1 MSQAETG
8 KGTGTGA
15 GNGTGNGTEPRT
27 SAAKLTLPTLTTM
40 VVGSMVGAGV
50 FSLPRRFGQETG
62 VAGALIAWAV
72 AGAGMLMLAFVF
84 QRLALRRPDLD
95 AGVYAYAKAGFGE
108 YLGFFAAFGYWASAC
123 VGNVT
128 YWVLI
133 MSTIGAIAPALGD
146 GDTVLAMLLSSA
158 GLWAFFLLISRG
170 VKEAAAINRIVT
182 VAKVVPI
189 LVFVLIALF
198 CLKPSVFAENFTGAD
213 YAGSLFQQ
221 VKGTM
226 LATVFVFLGV
236 EGASVYSR
244 HARRREDVGRAT
256 VLGFLSVFAIFAS
269 VTVVSYGILPMSEIA
284 ELRQPS
290 MAGVLEE
297 AVGTWGKVFVS
308 VGLIVSVL
316 GAYLAWTLMAAEVL
330 FVAAKDEDMPRFL
343 GRSTAADVPVPA
355 LLITTVLTQI
365 VLVVTLF
372 SDDAF
377 NFALDLTSAL
387 TLIPFLLAAAFA
399 VMVARSGGAD
409 RWDLPVAALATVYTA
424 FLIYAAGLKY
434 LLVSLIVY
442 APATILFVM
451 ARREQGRRLFSP
463 RELVILAVSVAG
475 AVVGVVALAR
485 GWISL

>member
-1 MSQAETG
+1 MSKNDTETQDPA
-8 KGTGTGA
+8 TT
-15 GNGTGNGTEPRT
+15 
-27 SAAKLTLPTLTTM
+27 AKLSLPTLTTM

-50 FSLPRRFGQETG
+50 FSLPRRFAQETG

-72 AGAGMLMLAFVF
+72 AGTGMLMLAFVF
-84 QRLALRRPDLD
+84 QNLAVRRPDLD

-108 YLGFFAAFGYWASAC
+108 YLGFFSAFGYWASAC

-133 MSTIGAIAPALGD
+133 MSTIGTLAPALGE
-146 GDTVLAMLLSSA
+146 GDTVLAVVLSSA
-158 GLWAFFLLISRG
+158 GLWLFFALISRG

-189 LVFVLIALF
+189 LVFVLLALF
-198 CLKPSVFAENFTGAD
+198 YLKPSVFADNFAGAD

-269 VTVVSYGILPMSEIA
+269 VTIVSYGLMPMSEIA

-290 MAGVLEE
+290 MAGVLES

-330 FVAAKDEDMPRFL
+330 FVAAKDDDMPRFL
-343 GRSTAADVPVPA
+343 KRSTPADVPVPA
-355 LLITTVLTQI
+355 LVLTTLLSQLF
-365 VLVVTLF
+365 LVVTLF

-399 VMVARSGGAD
+399 VRIGVRGELVVA
-409 RWDLPVAALATVYTA
+409 VLATLYTA
-424 FLIYAAGLKY
+424 FLIYAAGLKFV
-434 LLVSLIVY
+434 LVSFIVY
-442 APATILFVM
+442 APATALFVM
-451 ARREQGRRLFSP
+451 ARKEQGRRLFSV

-475 AVVGVVALAR
+475 AVLGVVALWL

>member
-1 MSQAETG
+1 MTQVETDARAPA
-8 KGTGTGA
+8 T
-15 GNGTGNGTEPRT
+15 
-27 SAAKLTLPTLTTM
+27 AKLSLPTLTTM

-50 FSLPRRFGQETG
+50 FSLPRRFAQETG

-72 AGAGMLMLAFVF
+72 AGTGMLMLAFVF
-84 QRLALRRPDLD
+84 QTLAVRRPDLD

-146 GDTVLAMLLSSA
+146 GDTVLAVVLSSV
-158 GLWAFFLLISRG
+158 GLWLFFALISRG

-189 LVFVLIALF
+189 LVFVILALF
-198 CLKPSVFAENFTGAD
+198 YLEPGVFADNFAGAD
-213 YAGSLFQQ
+213 YAGSLFDQ
-221 VKGTM
+221 VRGTM

-256 VLGFLSVFAIFAS
+256 VLGFLSVFAVFAS
-269 VTVVSYGILPMSEIA
+269 VTIVSYGLMPMSEIA
-284 ELRQPS
+284 RLRQPS
-290 MAGVLEE
+290 MAGVLEH
-297 AVGTWGKVFVS
+297 AVGTWGQVFVS

-330 FVAAKDEDMPRFL
+330 FVAAKDDDMPRFL
-343 GRSTAADVPVPA
+343 KRATPADVPVPA
-355 LLITTVLTQI
+355 LVMTTVLSQI

-399 VMVARSGGAD
+399 VRIARGGRRGRLVVA
-409 RWDLPVAALATVYTA
+409 VLATVYTA
-424 FLIYAAGLKY
+424 FLLYAAGLKY
-434 LLVSLIVY
+434 LLVSFIIY
-442 APATILFVM
+442 APATALFVK

-463 RELVILAVSVAG
+463 PELVVLGVSAAG
-475 AVVGVVALAR
+475 AALGVLALAL